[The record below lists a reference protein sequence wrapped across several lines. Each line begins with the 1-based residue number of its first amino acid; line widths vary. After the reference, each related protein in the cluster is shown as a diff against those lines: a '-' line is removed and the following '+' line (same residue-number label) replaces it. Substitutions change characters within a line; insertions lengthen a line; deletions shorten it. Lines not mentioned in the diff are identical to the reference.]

1 MEEFDMNSVM
11 YLLGAVVVA
20 LVILS
25 FLGLN

>member
-1 MEEFDMNSVM
+1 MEEFDMHSVI

>member
-1 MEEFDMNSVM
+1 MEEFDMNSVI